1 MSAKDLI
8 LNFLYLAFLILLIGG
23 AIIFFIQGD
32 RFSAFATF
40 LRNAWPIAFLLAGLA
55 FKLRL
60 TQNEKA
66 RGEGTGN
73 SLRTITLDYSDKM
86 KAECMV
92 FACPLAILCIAA
104 FSEDGVRAV
113 TIVQSIIVLVI
124 VYLWHK
130 YLWLRAR

>member
-8 LNFLYLAFLILLIGG
+8 LNFLYLGFLILLVGG
-23 AIIFFIQGD
+23 AIVFFIQGD
-32 RFSAFATF
+32 RFSMFATF
-40 LRNAWPIAFLLAGLA
+40 LRNAWPIAFLLAALA

-60 TQNEKA
+60 THGEKA

-73 SLRTITLDYSDKM
+73 SLRTITLDYTDKM

-113 TIVQSIIVLVI
+113 TIIQSIIVLVI
-124 VYLWHK
+124 VYLWHT